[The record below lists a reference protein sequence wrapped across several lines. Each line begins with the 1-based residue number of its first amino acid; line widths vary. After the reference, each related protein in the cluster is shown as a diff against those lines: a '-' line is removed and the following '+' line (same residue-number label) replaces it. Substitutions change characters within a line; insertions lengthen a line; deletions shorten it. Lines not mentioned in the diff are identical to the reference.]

1 MERRV
6 KPAMPLDR
14 DSPEPLHRQLA
25 AALEQAIRSGV
36 LASGH
41 RLESE
46 SELAAR
52 YGVSRITLRQA
63 VGALVDRQLL
73 VRRQGKGTFV
83 TAPTVRHDLKHL
95 HGLLGSLFSQAQG
108 ASAQLMHYEL
118 RRPASD
124 VAAALG
130 LAPRG
135 KALLLERLYLI
146 DGAPVA
152 LTQAW
157 LAAEVAA
164 LPRMKAELLS
174 TEDMM
179 REAGLRIAATE
190 VSIRADTAGKRV
202 GGLLRISAHA
212 PVLVFGRR
220 ALDRDDAVKELG
232 RVWFRSDRYQFI
244 CSAAGP
250 AASAGLF
257 DIRHVTEKT

>member
-1 MERRV
+1 
-6 KPAMPLDR
+6 MPLDR

-25 AALEQAIRSGV
+25 AALEHAIRSGV
-36 LASGH
+36 LAPGH

-83 TAPTVRHDLKHL
+83 TAPAVRHDLKRL

-108 ASAQLMHYEL
+108 ASAQLMRYEL

-130 LAPRG
+130 LPSRG
-135 KALLLERLYLI
+135 KAVLLERLYLI
-146 DGAPVA
+146 DGTPVA

-179 REAGLRIAATE
+179 REAGLRITATE
-190 VSIRADTAGKRV
+190 VSIRAEAAGKRV
-202 GGLLRISAHA
+202 GRILELSAHA

-220 ALDRDDAVKELG
+220 ALDGDGAVKELG

-250 AASAGLF
+250 TASAGLF
-257 DIRHVTEKT
+257 DIQHVTEKG